1 MARILIFGGHGKV
14 ALLLEP
20 MLVAQGHTVTA
31 VIRDSAQEAEVAA
44 TGAQPVVADV
54 EILDLA
60 QLTNLVAGNDVV
72 VWSAGAGG
80 GSPTRTYAVDR
91 DAAVRSMDAAAAA
104 GVLRYVMVSWIGS
117 RADHGVARDSS
128 FFAYADAKW
137 AADAHLA
144 QQRAGLD
151 DPRAGDAH
159 PRSAHRAHR
168 SRPGGRR
175 RGAARGRGRGDRR
188 DDRRRPHHRPHHPVR
203 RRRRAHRARDRRLS
217 LSPRS
222 SAARAAPTA
231 G

>member
-20 MLVAQGHTVTA
+20 LLVAQGHTVTA
-31 VIRDSAQEAEVAA
+31 VIRNAAHEAEVAA

-54 EILDLA
+54 EILDLD
-60 QLTNLVAGNDVV
+60 QLTNLIAGNDVV

-80 GSPTRTYAVDR
+80 GNPSRTYAVDR

-117 RADHGVARDSS
+117 RADHGIDPGDG

-144 QQRAGLD
+144 ASALD
-151 DPRAGDAH
+151 WTILAPGTLTLDP
-159 PRSAHRAHR
+159 PT
-168 SRPGGRR
+168 GRIEVDPD
-175 RGAARGRGRGDRR
+175 GRGEIARADVAAVIAAAIA
-188 DDRRRPHHRPHHPVR
+188 DDRTIGRTIRFGGGDEVIGH
-203 RRRRAHRARDRRLS
+203 AI
-217 LSPRS
+217 
-222 SAARAAPTA
+222 A

>member
-31 VIRDSAQEAEVAA
+31 VIRDSAQEDEVAA

-54 EILDLA
+54 EILDLD

-104 GVLRYVMVSWIGS
+104 GALRYVMVSWIGS
-117 RADHGVARDSS
+117 RADHGVARESS

-144 QQRAGLD
+144 HSGLD
-151 DPRAGDAH
+151 WTILAPGTLTLDPPTGRIALDPEGAGEVPRADV
-159 PRSAHRAHR
+159 
-168 SRPGGRR
+168 
-175 RGAARGRGRGDRR
+175 AAAIAAAIA
-188 DDRRRPHHRPHHPVR
+188 DDRTIGRTIRFG
-203 RRRRAHRARDRRLS
+203 
-217 LSPRS
+217 
-222 SAARAAPTA
+222 A
-231 G
+231 GDEPIGHAIAG